1 MGKKHISLE
10 NIQDI
15 NLDEYREITVKDNK
29 TGEMKVTKT
38 VNRAEIVTVVAYM
51 LGIPDERLEEYYSHH
66 YGQLLEKLRKDDD
79 ATIIRYLC
87 RVRTTIMNNF
97 LLVDN
102 EIRYNLS
109 NIDRMSFFE
118 QKEIRALQSKGI
130 PIVQP
135 NCRSEQY
142 MVHVSRLIVEN
153 IDRCSRLF
161 PETVKFSYIRSLFV
175 IPKYTDPK
183 MMIEEYEKFRGYKNM
198 YPFQTY
204 MYWEPEDFGYIL
216 YSDSKFLQVI
226 YAQNGEMFTEG
237 YLYRD
242 AADNTKES
250 IYNFIHDAGRV
261 VMAVDC
267 ENVDPYKLYAMLK
280 NLNEEDTQLIDHIL
294 LYDDFHTS
302 VAWDYIETLIHIPI
316 EHIEV
321 SRVADGKSLV
331 DMRMAVGVTTEFYK
345 NNVDSFILCS
355 SDSDFWGLI
364 SSIPEARFLVVYEY
378 EKCGQSIK
386 EALDKRKIFHCSM
399 DDFYAENARQLQE
412 IVLRKALERN
422 LPHIVGENGWELTK
436 RIYASSY
443 IEESETNMRRFYDKY
458 VRKLQLKIDADGK
471 FYIAMERD

>member
-242 AADNTKES
+242 AADNTKK
-250 IYNFIHDAGRV
+250 I
-261 VMAVDC
+261 
-267 ENVDPYKLYAMLK
+267 
-280 NLNEEDTQLIDHIL
+280 
-294 LYDDFHTS
+294 
-302 VAWDYIETLIHIPI
+302 
-316 EHIEV
+316 
-321 SRVADGKSLV
+321 
-331 DMRMAVGVTTEFYK
+331 
-345 NNVDSFILCS
+345 
-355 SDSDFWGLI
+355 
-364 SSIPEARFLVVYEY
+364 
-378 EKCGQSIK
+378 QS
-386 EALDKRKIFHCSM
+386 
-399 DDFYAENARQLQE
+399 
-412 IVLRKALERN
+412 
-422 LPHIVGENGWELTK
+422 
-436 RIYASSY
+436 
-443 IEESETNMRRFYDKY
+443 
-458 VRKLQLKIDADGK
+458 
-471 FYIAMERD
+471 